1 MPGVLIWPIH
11 VACTLVPIFV
21 LFGLGMKLHVHV
33 YKINSF
39 VPNPSPPSSFWL
51 QYLKTGNWKTREQE
65 TGMGIVQKAAFCTDR
80 NETTAHKDLAHK
92 NLQGW
97 LRPHDDLVHD
107 RGAQW
112 LTSSFTHHLVLWT
125 QQAYALF
132 GHSTFRFT
140 FQLDTRK
147 LGWKFQFLYP
157 QSFIILDFRLFSLLK
172 AQKAN
177 PGHNFRL
184 LASLKG
190 KSQNRFLAFG
200 FQAAP
205 CRLPRVYPLVARVP
219 PFCTCTVLPMTTL
232 P

>member
-1 MPGVLIWPIH
+1 MCMCTRLIALFP
-11 VACTLVPIFV
+11 TLHHHPVFDC
-21 LFGLGMKLHVHV
+21 
-33 YKINSF
+33 
-39 VPNPSPPSSFWL
+39 L
-51 QYLKTGNWKTREQE
+51 QYLKTGKWKTREQETGRQQE

-147 LGWKFQFLYP
+147 LGWKFQFLYIHRK
-157 QSFIILDFRLFSLLK
+157 QKSRKSFIILDIRLFSLLK

-219 PFCTCTVLPMTTL
+219 PFAHVQYCPWPCCPNTTIDFRIH
-232 P
+232 